1 MVRGD
6 LNVFPFLSV
15 MQMFLTSG
23 RSGRLSI
30 DHVRGGQLWIDRGEI
45 IHAEVGRLRGD
56 PALQLLSS
64 LDGGMF
70 TFEADQHPAQRTLSL
85 RRDSALRRM
94 LEDSEAWTPL
104 LRAFPDWNQRLRFT
118 ARWNEAQPVTRPQY
132 RMLHLISDST
142 SVRALL
148 ERTQEPPRTA
158 LDTLRPFLL
167 AGLIELV

>member
-30 DHVRGGQLWIDRGEI
+30 DHVRGGQLWIERGEI

-56 PALQLLSS
+56 AALQLLSS
-64 LDGGMF
+64 LDGGTF
-70 TFEADQHPAQRTLSL
+70 TFEAEQTPSQRTLSL
-85 RRDSALRRM
+85 RRDSALRRL

-104 LRAFPDWNQRLRFT
+104 LRTFPDWTQRLSFT
-118 ARWNEAQPVTRPQY
+118 DRWNEAQPVTRGQY
-132 RMLHLISDST
+132 RMLHLISDS
-142 SVRALL
+142 SSIRALL
-148 ERTQEPPRTA
+148 ERAPEPPRAA

>member
-56 PALQLLSS
+56 LALQLLSS
-64 LDGGMF
+64 LDGGTF

-118 ARWNEAQPVTRPQY
+118 ARWNEAQPVTRSQY
-132 RMLHLISDST
+132 RMLHLIPDST
-142 SVRALL
+142 SIRALL